1 MSYFMRDP
9 LLTEP
14 LPLGKYKKVAGAKRD
29 SILLTGGTGFTGTF
43 MLRVLL
49 QMDPS
54 VHVFCVVRGGNKARL
69 ASQSFPQSIVE
80 DETHTLE
87 EKAEFDPVY
96 GHKLPDGWSARVTA
110 LNGDCGKSEPTL
122 FGLKQS
128 DVDIITDR
136 CYAVIHLACE
146 TSYVAPYKEM
156 RHWAESFNAIC
167 GMCVDLDMK
176 LHYLG
181 GLGHNVYRDL
191 TPEDMEL
198 DESLYS
204 NGYFRLKWVQH
215 HLMERFFKQSSLQ
228 GCAYDVP
235 YIFGAPETGGQFPGL
250 HYEPI
255 RFSAIFAA
263 AGLCYDCGGFDTIT
277 VDVLCRMMAYNVL
290 NGITHPRFMRI
301 FDKEYVSIEILQA
314 ELARRGYP
322 TERCWSREEFI
333 RRASARGIPEKKLKR
348 YFTPSMYDDAVK
360 IRSYCRPAIMP
371 VTDKFKTVPSQEVLV
386 MSLDNVKEGWTKAY
400 NRYRKYV
407 KNSKL

>member
-9 LLTEP
+9 LLKNP
-14 LPLGKYKKVAGAKRD
+14 LPVNKWSRSGAKRD
-29 SILLTGGTGFTGTF
+29 AVLLTGGTGFVGTY

-49 QMDPS
+49 LRDPS
-54 VHVFCVVRGGNKARL
+54 VHIFCVVRGGNKARL

-96 GHKLPDGWSARVTA
+96 GHKLPSGWSKRVTA
-110 LNGDCGKSEPTL
+110 LNGDCGKSSPL
-122 FGLKQS
+122 FGLSKS
-128 DVDIITDR
+128 DLHTVAER

-146 TSYVAPYKEM
+146 TSYVAPYSEM
-156 RHWAESFNAIC
+156 RHWAVTFNELC

-181 GLGHNVYRDL
+181 GLGHNVYKDL
-191 TPEDMEL
+191 KPGDKEL
-198 DESLYS
+198 EESLYS

-215 HLMERFFKQSSLQ
+215 HLLERYFEQTSLQ
-228 GCAYDVP
+228 GCSYDVP

-277 VDVLCRMMAYNVL
+277 VDVLCEMMGYNVL
-290 NGITHPRFMRI
+290 QGITEPRFMRI
-301 FDKEYVSIEILQA
+301 FDREYVSIDILQA
-314 ELARRGYP
+314 ELERRGYAL
-322 TERCWSREEFI
+322 ERCASREEFI
-333 RRASARGIPEKKLKR
+333 KRATARGIPKKKLTR
-348 YFTPSMYDDAVK
+348 YFTPSMKEDAIK
-360 IRSYCRPAIMP
+360 IRVYCRPAILP
-371 VTDKFKTVPSQEVLV
+371 KTDKFPTVPSQEVLK
-386 MSLDNVKEGWTKAY
+386 MSLDNVKAGWDKAY
-400 NRYRKYV
+400 KRYK
-407 KNSKL
+407 KFTMTSKM